1 MVLSSTPTKKRKLPP
16 PPSSSYSGAFS
27 LVHSALLNSLYSEE
41 LDGVQPAPAV
51 VSSSPPSSSSS
62 SSSSSSPS
70 TVISAIPQF
79 ITYKTSIH
87 ENRKNRKFNDEL
99 RTKSDRVLPI
109 TPNSSSN
116 DENEISEEDE
126 ARFST
131 NSFMRNVFLNRQLL
145 QENTGVVEFHY
156 PDGNINEF
164 KSAVDTILN
173 TDKHSLSSFSPSSS
187 SPNPRLETVLLL
199 NYRIELWS
207 KLASDIAFVL
217 R

>member
-16 PPSSSYSGAFS
+16 PPSTSYSGAFS

-87 ENRKNRKFNDEL
+87 ENRKVRSYPLWRHVFSTVPEQPPRTARKDAPGRTRRLIQIWLSKTPHTMEL
-99 RTKSDRVLPI
+99 RPVQILP
-109 TPNSSSN
+109 
-116 DENEISEEDE
+116 
-126 ARFST
+126 F
-131 NSFMRNVFLNRQLL
+131 F
-145 QENTGVVEFHY
+145 
-156 PDGNINEF
+156 
-164 KSAVDTILN
+164 
-173 TDKHSLSSFSPSSS
+173 
-187 SPNPRLETVLLL
+187 
-199 NYRIELWS
+199 
-207 KLASDIAFVL
+207 
-217 R
+217 